1 MPREPIITIDGTNFR
16 LDNKPFD
23 TVDLQLTFSNPA
35 ENLVVTV
42 YDDTYDKSITFA
54 TLITTEED
62 ILNVDYDPNNYER
75 FKPTE
80 IELGSNFGSWEFGKD
95 EFGNQVT
102 VVKTEKLSGKG
113 HNIKVTFVDF
123 SKSKWT
129 LETLGTTYKMRK
141 ARRR

>member
-1 MPREPIITIDGTNFR
+1 MPRAPVITIDGNNFR

-23 TVDLQLTFSNPA
+23 TADVRLTFPNPTSD
-35 ENLVVTV
+35 LVVTI
-42 YDDTYDKSITFA
+42 YDDTYDKAITFA
-54 TLITTEED
+54 TLITSEEN
-62 ILNVDYDPNNYER
+62 ILNVGYDPSQYEK
-75 FKPTE
+75 FKPTN
-80 IELGSNFGSWEFGKD
+80 IELGSRFGSWEFGKD
-95 EFGNQVT
+95 DFGNQVT

-113 HNIKVTFVDF
+113 HNIKINFVDF

>member
-1 MPREPIITIDGTNFR
+1 MPRAPVITIQGNNFR

-23 TVDLQLTFSNPA
+23 TADFQLTFPNPTSDVIVA
-35 ENLVVTV
+35 V
-42 YDDTYDKSITFA
+42 YDDTYGSAITFA
-54 TLITTEED
+54 TLVTTEED
-62 ILNVDYDPNNYER
+62 ILNVDYDPSNYEK

-80 IELGSNFGSWEFGKD
+80 VELGSRFGSWEFGKD

-141 ARRR
+141 ARR

>member
-1 MPREPIITIDGTNFR
+1 MPRAPVITITNNTFQ

-23 TVDLQLTFSNPA
+23 TADVRLTFPDPQQ
-35 ENLVVTV
+35 NLIVTV
-42 YDDTYDKSITFA
+42 YDKTYDPTINFA
-54 TLITTEED
+54 TLVTSEEN
-62 ILNVDYDPNNYER
+62 ILNVDYEIENYNK
-75 FKPTE
+75 FKSTE
-80 IELGSNFGSWEFGKD
+80 IELGSRFGSWEFNKD
-95 EFGNQVT
+95 TFGNSVT

-141 ARRR
+141 AR